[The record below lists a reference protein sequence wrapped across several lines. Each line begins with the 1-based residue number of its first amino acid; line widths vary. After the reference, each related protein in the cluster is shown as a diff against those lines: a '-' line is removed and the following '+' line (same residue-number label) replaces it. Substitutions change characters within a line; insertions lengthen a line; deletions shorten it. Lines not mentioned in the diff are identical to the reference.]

1 MVWTTIHV
9 TILTFS
15 IPRFVSF
22 HVISLL
28 SLAVLI
34 YVNYKFCLSKGKL
47 VEGYNALQSKSCQ
60 FWVLRFNTLVS
71 KLDIQMVTWKQG
83 NRNKRIG
90 NNVQYK
96 TNYFYIT
103 FLIFKL
109 YYMKIHHKF
118 EVHVLCLVT
127 AMVLLQVWPGK
138 IRHPWLS
145 KNEGI

>member
-15 IPRFVSF
+15 IPKFVSF

-34 YVNYKFCLSKGKL
+34 CVNYKFCLSKGKL

-60 FWVLRFNTLVS
+60 FWALRFKTLVS

-83 NRNKRIG
+83 NRNKRIS

-103 FLIFKL
+103 FWFSNYITWRFIIGLKCISSVRWPPWFSCRSGL
-109 YYMKIHHKF
+109 ARLGIHD
-118 EVHVLCLVT
+118 
-127 AMVLLQVWPGK
+127 
-138 IRHPWLS
+138 
-145 KNEGI
+145 